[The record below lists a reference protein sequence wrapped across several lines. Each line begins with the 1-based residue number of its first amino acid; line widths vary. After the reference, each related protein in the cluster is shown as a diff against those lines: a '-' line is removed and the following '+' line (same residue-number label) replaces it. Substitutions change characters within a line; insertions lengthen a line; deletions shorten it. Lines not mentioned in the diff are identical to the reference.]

1 MSSADVGLHHDIVER
16 CKTDD
21 ANAQYQLYQLYSK
34 AMYNICLRIT
44 GDREEAED
52 VLQEA
57 FVSVFKNINSY
68 RKEATVGAWI
78 KRIVIN
84 GAINQIKKRR
94 IETFSI
100 EEEPIPDRQAPL
112 AEEWDEKMLKVEKI
126 KGAMAALPS
135 GYRMVFSLYL
145 LEGYDHKEI
154 AEILEIT
161 ESTSKSQ
168 FNRAK
173 NKIRELLEQEVNY
186 G

>member
-1 MSSADVGLHHDIVER
+1 MGSADVGLHHDIVER
-16 CKTDD
+16 CKAGDVK
-21 ANAQYQLYQLYSK
+21 AQYQLYQLYSK
-34 AMYNICLRIT
+34 AMFNICLRIT
-44 GDREEAED
+44 SDREEAED
-52 VLQEA
+52 ILQEA

-68 RKEATVGAWI
+68 RKEATIGAWI

-84 GAINQIKKRR
+84 GAINHIKKRR
-94 IETFSI
+94 IEILSF
-100 EEEPIPDRQAPL
+100 EEEPIQDLEAPL
-112 AEEWDEKMLKVEKI
+112 SEEWDDKMLKVEKI
-126 KGAMAALPS
+126 KAAIAVLPS

-173 NKIRELLEQEVNY
+173 SKIRELLKQEVNY

>member
-1 MSSADVGLHHDIVER
+1 MSSTDVGLHHDIVER
-16 CKTDD
+16 CKTGDS
-21 ANAQYQLYQLYSK
+21 NAQYQLYQLYSK
-34 AMYNICLRIT
+34 AMFNICLRIT
-44 GDREEAED
+44 NDREEAED

-57 FVSVFKNINSY
+57 FMSVFSKINSY

-84 GAINQIKKRR
+84 GAINHIKKRKIDTLSMDER
-94 IETFSI
+94 
-100 EEEPIPDRQAPL
+100 PIPDQAAHEDL
-112 AEEWDEKMLKVEKI
+112 DWTDQMLQVEKI
-126 KGAMAALPS
+126 KGAMAVLPD

-145 LEGYDHKEI
+145 LDGYDHKEI
-154 AEILEIT
+154 AEILEIA

-173 NKIRELLEQEVNY
+173 NKIREILVNEVNY